1 MENNLNARTDAPA
14 RKFWPLVGCV
24 CTSVLVGAFLAD
36 PSRGADRPRR
46 KDTQTSTGGAAQPGR
61 NSRKVNAAEPAAATD
76 APQSTPDSGEK
87 VHPLAPA
94 LKIARESRE
103 ALNGVRDYT
112 ALFFKEEL
120 VGRRMV
126 RQAMELKL
134 REKPFSVYL
143 RFQDPHRGRE
153 VIYVDGQNRGNLLV
167 HEEGVKGLVGTVQ
180 LLPTSPQAMDENR
193 YPVTR
198 LGLTNLLNTIIEQWE
213 AESKFGESDVQYFPE
228 AKVGQTACQVIE
240 ASHPQPRR
248 QFKFHKTRLYLD
260 KQTKLPIRV
269 EQFSWPAR
277 AGDQA
282 PLVEMYM
289 YSNLKTNASLS
300 ERDFDPRN
308 PSYRF

>member
-1 MENNLNARTDAPA
+1 
-14 RKFWPLVGCV
+14 
-24 CTSVLVGAFLAD
+24 
-36 PSRGADRPRR
+36 
-46 KDTQTSTGGAAQPGR
+46 
-61 NSRKVNAAEPAAATD
+61 
-76 APQSTPDSGEK
+76 
-87 VHPLAPA
+87 
-94 LKIARESRE
+94 
-103 ALNGVRDYT
+103 
-112 ALFFKEEL
+112 
-120 VGRRMV
+120 
-126 RQAMELKL
+126 
-134 REKPFSVYL
+134 
-143 RFQDPHRGRE
+143 
-153 VIYVDGQNRGNLLV
+153 
-167 HEEGVKGLVGTVQ
+167 VKGLVGTVQ

-198 LGLTNLLNTIIEQWE
+198 LGLANLLNTIIEQWE